1 MQQGSARHF
10 LQAYCGAYPT
20 QHKLFQYGQTDSP
33 DCPFCPGVPEHMA
46 HWQCQC
52 PQHRL
57 SRTSAH
63 NHIWQTL
70 SGGIKTK
77 AGKEWKIR
85 VELAM
90 EDTGLKCSPLYRL
103 WRPDG
108 LAFDEKLKILYI
120 MEFTRCSDSRQNSLL
135 EALERKIVKY
145 DELLRDL
152 QLNNPH
158 LKIMQLTFAIG
169 YLGTTDDDG
178 MRAALLQL
186 GIDDKAATPLIKA
199 TVTATI
205 AAFGKMG
212 RERWA
217 AIAEQK
223 RKKREAAREA
233 DTHRR

>member
-1 MQQGSARHF
+1 
-10 LQAYCGAYPT
+10 
-20 QHKLFQYGQTDSP
+20 
-33 DCPFCPGVPEHMA
+33 
-46 HWQCQC
+46 
-52 PQHRL
+52 
-57 SRTSAH
+57 
-63 NHIWQTL
+63 
-70 SGGIKTK
+70 
-77 AGKEWKIR
+77 
-85 VELAM
+85 M

-108 LAFDEKLKILYI
+108 LAYDDKLKTLYV

-135 EALERKIVKY
+135 EALERKVVKY
-145 DELLRDL
+145 DELLQDL
-152 QLNNPH
+152 QLHSSH
-158 LKIMQLTFAIG
+158 LKILQLTFAIG

-178 MRAALLQL
+178 MRAALLKL
-186 GIDDKAATPLIKA
+186 GIDDKNATPLIKS

-233 DTHRR
+233 DTRRR